1 MIRINLIG
9 SREREESSSRRTEGI
24 FAVGVF
30 GLVLAGVAMAYLSQQ
45 STVSNLEA
53 TAEILETEL
62 VKIRQQDQEFKKM
75 EQQKK
80 ETEDKLYIVGTLTSK
95 ERRAAPVHI
104 LDDLSSSAPEY
115 LWLTD
120 FAERGGA
127 ARING
132 KAVDNQTIASF
143 ANDLA
148 KSRYFQNVEIRETA
162 QEDVAPAS
170 RQSPARGGKQATP
183 QPQIPVKKFLIES
196 TINYLPGVIQQATSS
211 EASGEQGSD
220 KGKEGN

>member
-1 MIRINLIG
+1 M
-9 SREREESSSRRTEGI
+9 S
-24 FAVGVF
+24 
-30 GLVLAGVAMAYLSQQ
+30 YLSQQ
-45 STVSNLEA
+45 STVSSLDA
-53 TAEILETEL
+53 TAAILETEL
-62 VKIRQQDQEFKKM
+62 VNIRQQDQEFKKM
-75 EQQKK
+75 QDQKK
-80 ETEDKLYIVGTLTSK
+80 EIEDKLYIVGTLTSK

-104 LDDLSSSAPEY
+104 LDDLSASAPEY

-120 FAERGGA
+120 FTERGGA

-148 KSRYFQNVEIRETA
+148 KSRYFQKVEIRETA
-162 QEDVAPAS
+162 QEDVATAPQ
-170 RQSPARGGKQATP
+170 RVSPGGKQALP

-196 TINYLPGVIQQATSS
+196 TINYLPRLPQQVPTS
-211 EASGEQGSD
+211 EDPVAKGSD

>member
-9 SREREESSSRRTEGI
+9 SREVEEASSRRMEGI
-24 FAVGVF
+24 
-30 GLVLAGVAMAYLSQQ
+30 LAGGAIGAVLVGIGLAYLSQQ
-45 STVSNLEA
+45 STLGDLDA
-53 TAEILETEL
+53 TTATLTREL
-62 VKIRQQDQEFKKM
+62 VKIRQQDQTFKKM

-80 ETEDKLYIVGTLTSK
+80 ETENKLKVVATLTSK

-132 KAVDNQTIASF
+132 RAVDNQTIASF

-148 KSRYFQNVEIRETA
+148 KSRYFQKVEIRETA
-162 QEDVAPAS
+162 QEDVAGSDS
-170 RQSPARGGKQATP
+170 RRLALKGRQAP
-183 QPQIPVKKFLIES
+183 SQPQIPVKRFLIES
-196 TINYLPGVIQQATSS
+196 TINYLPGITEQPATSTAS
-211 EASGEQGSD
+211 E
-220 KGKEGN
+220 GKTSK

>member
-1 MIRINLIG
+1 M
-9 SREREESSSRRTEGI
+9 EGI
-24 FAVGVF
+24 IAGGVL
-30 GLVLAGVAMAYLSQQ
+30 GIVLAGIAMTYLSQQ
-45 STVSNLEA
+45 SALSNLAATTAMLEA
-53 TAEILETEL
+53 EL
-62 VKIRQQDQEFKKM
+62 VKIRQQDAEFKKM

-120 FAERGGA
+120 FAERGGT

-132 KAVDNQTIASF
+132 RAVDNQTIASF

-148 KSRYFQNVEIRETA
+148 KSRYFQKVEIRETA
-162 QEDVAPAS
+162 QEDVATTS
-170 RQSPARGGKQATP
+170 RQPPPSGGKQAVP

-196 TINYLPGVIQQATSS
+196 MINYLPGTMQKAANS
-211 EASGEQGSD
+211 EDSGEKGSD
-220 KGKEGN
+220 RREGN

>member
-9 SREREESSSRRTEGI
+9 SREGEQSSSRRMEGVLAG
-24 FAVGVF
+24 AVV
-30 GLVLAGVAMAYLSQQ
+30 GLVLAGIAMAYLSQH
-45 STVSNLEA
+45 SVVSNLDA
-53 TAEILETEL
+53 TAATLEADL
-62 VKIRQQDQEFKKM
+62 VNIRQQNEELKKM

-80 ETEDKLYIVGTLTSK
+80 DTEDKLYIVGTLTSK

-120 FAERGGA
+120 FAEQGGMT
-127 ARING
+127 RING
-132 KAVDNQTIASF
+132 RAVDNQTIASF

-148 KSRYFQNVEIRETA
+148 KSRYFQKVEIRETA
-162 QEDVAPAS
+162 QEDVTPTQRPVSPRGQAS
-170 RQSPARGGKQATP
+170 P

-196 TINYLPGVIQQATSS
+196 TINYLPGLAQQAVTSETS
-211 EASGEQGSD
+211 LTPGSGKREQR
-220 KGKEGN
+220 N

>member
-9 SREREESSSRRTEGI
+9 SREGEESSSRRTEGI
-24 FAVGVF
+24 FAGVVL
-30 GLVLAGVAMAYLSQQ
+30 GLLLAGVAMAYLSQQ

-53 TAEILETEL
+53 TAATLEADL

-120 FAERGGA
+120 FTERGGTTQ
-127 ARING
+127 ING

-148 KSRYFQNVEIRETA
+148 KSRYFQKVEIRETA
-162 QEDVAPAS
+162 QEDVTTAS
-170 RQSPARGGKQATP
+170 RPSALGGKQAPP
-183 QPQIPVKKFLIES
+183 QPQIPMKKFLIES
-196 TINYLPGVIQQATSS
+196 MINYLPGTIQQTATS
-211 EASGEQGSD
+211 EASVAKGSG

>member
-9 SREREESSSRRTEGI
+9 SREGEESSSRRIEGI
-24 FAVGVF
+24 TAGAVL
-30 GLVLAGVAMAYLSQQ
+30 GLVLVGITLTYLSQR
-45 STVSNLEA
+45 STLSSLETTTTTLEA
-53 TAEILETEL
+53 EL
-62 VKIRQQDQEFKKM
+62 VKIRQQDAEFKKM

-120 FAERGGA
+120 FAERGGM

-148 KSRYFQNVEIRETA
+148 KSRYFQKVEIRETA
-162 QEDVAPAS
+162 QEDVATAS
-170 RQSPARGGKQATP
+170 RLPSAGKQTV
-183 QPQIPVKKFLIES
+183 PQIALKRFLVES
-196 TINYLPGVIQQATSS
+196 VINYLPETIQRAASS
-211 EASGEQGSD
+211 ENSGGKGSERR
-220 KGKEGN
+220 EGN

>member
-1 MIRINLIG
+1 M
-9 SREREESSSRRTEGI
+9 EGI
-24 FAVGVF
+24 
-30 GLVLAGVAMAYLSQQ
+30 LAGGAIGAVLVGIGLTYLSQQ
-45 STVSNLEA
+45 STLGDLDA
-53 TAEILETEL
+53 TTAALTREL
-62 VKIRQQDQEFKKM
+62 VKIRQQDQSFKRM

-80 ETEDKLYIVGTLTSK
+80 ETEDKLKVVATLTSK

-132 KAVDNQTIASF
+132 RAVDNQTIASF

-148 KSRYFQNVEIRETA
+148 KSRYFQKVEIRETA
-162 QEDVAPAS
+162 QEDVAGADPRRPAPRG
-170 RQSPARGGKQATP
+170 RQTSS
-183 QPQIPVKKFLIES
+183 QPQIPVKRFLIES
-196 TINYLPGVIQQATSS
+196 TINYLPGITEQPATSTQSATSTVS
-211 EASGEQGSD
+211 EGKASN
-220 KGKEGN
+220 KGK

>member
-9 SREREESSSRRTEGI
+9 SREGEEFSSRRTEGI
-24 FAVGVF
+24 VAGGVL
-30 GLVLAGVAMAYLSQQ
+30 GLVLAGIVMTYLSQQ
-45 STVSNLEA
+45 SILSSLETTTATLEA
-53 TAEILETEL
+53 EL
-62 VKIRQQDQEFKKM
+62 VNIRQQNQELKKM

-120 FAERGGA
+120 FAERGGTV
-127 ARING
+127 RING

-148 KSRYFQNVEIRETA
+148 KSRYFQKVEIRETA
-162 QEDVAPAS
+162 QEDVATAS
-170 RQSPARGGKQATP
+170 RQPPPSRGKQAVP
-183 QPQIPVKKFLIES
+183 QSQLPVKRFLIES
-196 TINYLPGVIQQATSS
+196 RINYLPGTMQRAANS
-211 EASGEQGSD
+211 EDSGEKGSAKRQG
-220 KGKEGN
+220 N

>member
-9 SREREESSSRRTEGI
+9 SREGEESSSRRTEGVL
-24 FAVGVF
+24 AGGVL
-30 GLVLAGVAMAYLSQQ
+30 GLVLAGIALSYLSQQ
-45 STVSNLEA
+45 SIVRNLEA
-53 TAEILETEL
+53 TAATLEAEL
-62 VKIRQQDQEFKKM
+62 VKIRLQDEEFKKM

-80 ETEDKLYIVGTLTSK
+80 ETEDKLRIVATLTSK

-115 LWLTD
+115 LWLID
-120 FAERGGA
+120 FTERGGT

-148 KSRYFQNVEIRETA
+148 KSRYFQKVEIRETS
-162 QEDVAPAS
+162 QEDVTTTPQ
-170 RQSPARGGKQATP
+170 RVSPGGKQAPP
-183 QPQIPVKKFLIES
+183 QPRIPVKKFLIES
-196 TINYLPGVIQQATSS
+196 TINYLPGIVQQAASS
-211 EASGEQGSD
+211 EASGEKGSD
-220 KGKEGN
+220 RRESN

>member
-9 SREREESSSRRTEGI
+9 SREGEEFSSRRTEGI
-24 FAVGVF
+24 FAGVLLA
-30 GLVLAGVAMAYLSQQ
+30 LVLAGVAMAYLSQQ
-45 STVSNLEA
+45 STVSNLDA
-53 TAEILETEL
+53 TAAILETEL

-120 FAERGGA
+120 FTERGGA
-127 ARING
+127 VRING

-148 KSRYFQNVEIRETA
+148 KSRYFQKVEIRETA
-162 QEDVAPAS
+162 QEDVTPVS
-170 RQSPARGGKQATP
+170 RQVSPGGKQAPP

-196 TINYLPGVIQQATSS
+196 MINYLPGLTQQATTS
-211 EASGEQGSD
+211 EDSAKDLG

>member
-9 SREREESSSRRTEGI
+9 SREGEESSSRRMEGT
-24 FAVGVF
+24 FA
-30 GLVLAGVAMAYLSQQ
+30 GLVLALALAGVAMAYLSQQ
-45 STVSNLEA
+45 STVSNLDA
-53 TAEILETEL
+53 TAAILETEL

-120 FAERGGA
+120 FTERGGA
-127 ARING
+127 VRING

-148 KSRYFQNVEIRETA
+148 KSRYFQKVEIRETA
-162 QEDVAPAS
+162 QEDVTPVS
-170 RQSPARGGKQATP
+170 RQVSPGGKQAP
-183 QPQIPVKKFLIES
+183 LQPQIPVKKFLIES
-196 TINYLPGVIQQATSS
+196 VINYLPGLTQQATTS
-211 EASGEQGSD
+211 EASAKDLG

>member
-9 SREREESSSRRTEGI
+9 SREGEESSSRRMEGI
-24 FAVGVF
+24 VAGGVM
-30 GLVLAGVAMAYLSQQ
+30 GLVLVGVAMAYLSQH
-45 STVSNLEA
+45 STLSNLEA
-53 TAEILETEL
+53 NAATLEGEL
-62 VKIRQQDQEFKKM
+62 AKIRQQDEEFKKM

-80 ETEDKLYIVGTLTSK
+80 ETEDKLSIVSILTSK

-120 FAERGGA
+120 FAERGGT

-148 KSRYFQNVEIRETA
+148 KSRYFQKVEIRETA
-162 QEDVAPAS
+162 QEDVAAAS
-170 RQSPARGGKQATP
+170 RLPSAGKQAV
-183 QPQIPVKKFLIES
+183 PQIPVKRFLVES
-196 TINYLPGVIQQATSS
+196 MINYLPGTMQRAVKS
-211 EASGEQGSD
+211 ENSGEKGSERR
-220 KGKEGN
+220 EGN

>member
-9 SREREESSSRRTEGI
+9 SREVEEASSRRMEGI
-24 FAVGVF
+24 
-30 GLVLAGVAMAYLSQQ
+30 LAGGAIGAVLVGLGLAYLSQQ
-45 STVSNLEA
+45 STLRNLDA
-53 TAEILETEL
+53 RTTALTREL
-62 VKIRQQDQEFKKM
+62 VKIRQQDQSFKKM

-80 ETEDKLYIVGTLTSK
+80 ETENKLKVVAILTSK

-132 KAVDNQTIASF
+132 RAVDNQTIASF

-148 KSRYFQNVEIRETA
+148 KSRYFQRVEIRETA
-162 QEDVAPAS
+162 QEDVAGSDPRKPAPKV
-170 RQSPARGGKQATP
+170 RQSSS
-183 QPQIPVKKFLIES
+183 QPQIPVKRFLIES
-196 TINYLPGVIQQATSS
+196 TINYLPGTIEQPATSTAS
-211 EASGEQGSD
+211 E
-220 KGKEGN
+220 GKALNKEK